1 MRSFRVFILLGLLGA
16 LALAAPAQVYRYF
29 GPHIT
34 AVEPW
39 VNWIEIY
46 NITYSEDGFYL
57 VVWDAAGRPFLY
69 LWATVPPCDSITL
82 VLPADPAY
90 VPGPE
95 EVALPAVEGTFALY
109 TASAQLRPKL
119 SYRYGDTP
127 SLSEFFLQDSLSMQY
142 LVPNTVQAHFDWTGL
157 TLMNPGNET
166 LNVSIY
172 AFKDG
177 EMAGWTTQNVPP
189 HTKFVR
195 LSEFIWTGVGYAD
208 FDLVTFQSL
217 DAAFPPPLAITGNT
231 EQDRHVFFNGPP
243 TQTYEPT
250 TPGMDFIYAPIV
262 GPLHYA
268 PPGVFT
274 QGSPDAEPCREA
286 AERSFTHVLVRDLAV
301 MRTEV
306 TRQMWAD
313 LRSVQPDLPADPSSH
328 TGSASLPVQDVSW
341 QQAALFANLLSVQ
354 SGLAPC
360 YYVDGWLTQPLD
372 VTNYTGGA
380 YFCDFFAGG
389 YRLPTEGEWEYFC
402 RAGSVHPFGVKD
414 SSYSAANCFT
424 CTPSGL
430 TDMMAAVVFCANSGG
445 QPAVVGSKNPNS
457 WGLYDVHG
465 NVAEWCWDLL
475 DDMDPAYPT
484 GQVFDHW
491 GAMTGNF
498 RVARGGS
505 FRDNAAACRSAFR
518 QAFQDH
524 KAYDDLG
531 FRLVRTIR

>member
-1 MRSFRVFILLGLLGA
+1 MRAFILCLIIA
-16 LALAAPAQVYRYF
+16 CAPGVF
-29 GPHIT
+29 G
-34 AVEPW
+34 E
-39 VNWIEIY
+39 EIAPVKGDL
-46 NITYSEDGFYL
+46 NQDG
-57 VVWDAAGRPFLY
+57 VVDTVDAALLVNLQAGNLATLY
-69 LWATVPPCDSITL
+69 A
-82 VLPADPAY
+82 A
-90 VPGPE
+90 
-95 EVALPAVEGTFALY
+95 
-109 TASAQLRPKL
+109 
-119 SYRYGDTP
+119 GD
-127 SLSEFFLQDSLSMQY
+127 FYQ
-142 LVPNTVQAHFDWTGL
+142 V
-157 TLMNPGNET
+157 
-166 LNVSIY
+166 
-172 AFKDG
+172 
-177 EMAGWTTQNVPP
+177 
-189 HTKFVR
+189 
-195 LSEFIWTGVGYAD
+195 
-208 FDLVTFQSL
+208 
-217 DAAFPPPLAITGNT
+217 
-231 EQDRHVFFNGPP
+231 DR
-243 TQTYEPT
+243 
-250 TPGMDFIYAPIV
+250 IV
-262 GPLHYA
+262 GVLRFVPA
-268 PPGVFT
+268 GTFT
-274 QGSPDAEPCREA
+274 QGSPADEPCRQSDETQFSHTLT
-286 AERSFTHVLVRDLAV
+286 RNLAV
-301 MRTEV
+301 METEV

-341 QQAALFANLLSVQ
+341 QQAVLFANLLSVQ

-372 VTNYTGGA
+372 ATNYTGGA

-475 DDMDPAYPT
+475 DDMDPAYPA

-505 FRDNAAACRSAFR
+505 FRDNAAECRSAFR